1 MQDVTSDVL
10 RAFDRSSGAKIER
23 WTRLDMLNDKLKAAA
38 GRLNRRRELH
48 IIVLSPDGEVE
59 QEEIGDMKLAKELVE
74 DYNATHMMRIQAD
87 IRRNAIVIRIGKRLA
102 READNWHPGDDEPAL
117 RIC

>member
-10 RAFDRSSGAKIER
+10 KAFDRSSGAKIER
-23 WTRLDMLNDKLKAAA
+23 WTRLDMLNDKLKTAAS
-38 GRLNRRRELH
+38 RLNRRKKLR
-48 IIVLSPDGEVE
+48 IVVLGPDGEVE
-59 QEEIGDMKLAKELVE
+59 QEEVGDLQSARELVE

-102 READNWHPGDDEPAL
+102 READNWHPGDDNPAV
-117 RIC
+117 RVW